1 VGRARRTTGFPRVP
15 ISFRFAL
22 SSHPAL
28 RLAVDIGGTFTDT
41 VIAAPDNRV
50 LATAKTLT
58 SHKSPVR
65 AA

>member
-1 VGRARRTTGFPRVP
+1 
-15 ISFRFAL
+15 
-22 SSHPAL
+22 
-28 RLAVDIGGTFTDT
+28 VDIGGTFTDT

-58 SHKSPVR
+58 THKSPVR